1 VTYRDALAPDQAAIF
16 DQAAV
21 TFMADYAAAWADL
34 FEYARVH
41 GLAAAAERCMFPG
54 RDVQEIQR
62 RLQEI
67 QDAAR
72 HRAAVA

>member
-1 VTYRDALAPDQAAIF
+1 MSYRDSIPEAGRPAFDTAA
-16 DQAAV
+16 AA
-21 TFMADYAAAWADL
+21 FMADYAGAWADL
-34 FEYARVH
+34 WDFAQAN

-54 RDVQEIQR
+54 RDVQQIQR

-72 HRAAVA
+72 RAAVA